1 MFKNFKKK
9 IQKVNQG
16 KIFYRI
22 GGQGAPLVLL
32 HGYPQNHYMWNKIA
46 DDLAKKF
53 TVILPDLRG
62 YGQSFV
68 IAGDKN
74 HLNYSKRE
82 MAKDIVQLMNKIGYK
97 KFLLAGH
104 DRGGRVSHRLA
115 RDHRD
120 KVVALSVLDIC
131 PTLDMYNA
139 TDQDFATNYFHWF
152 FLIQPKFI
160 PENFIAKDPKA

>member
-1 MFKNFKKK
+1 
-9 IQKVNQG
+9 
-16 KIFYRI
+16 
-22 GGQGAPLVLL
+22 
-32 HGYPQNHYMWNKIA
+32 
-46 DDLAKKF
+46 
-53 TVILPDLRG
+53 
-62 YGQSFV
+62 V

-104 DRGGRVSHRLA
+104 DRGGSVAHRLA
-115 RDHRD
+115 RDYRD

-131 PTLDMYNA
+131 PTLRYVQCNRSRLCYY
-139 TDQDFATNYFHWF
+139 YFHWF

-160 PENFIAKDPKA
+160 PENFISQRSKDLAELLS